1 MNLKV
6 QKPWGSYEIIE
17 KGKNYLIKKIIVT
30 PDAKLSLQSHQYRS
44 EHWIIIEGVANVT
57 IDEVVK
63 ELRQNES
70 IFVPKKSKHRIEN
83 NNTKNLVIIEVQYG
97 NILKEEDIIRY
108 KDIYNR
114 N

>member
-1 MNLKV
+1 MNLIV
-6 QKPWGSYEIIE
+6 QKPWGSYEVIE
-17 KGKNYLIKKIIVT
+17 KGKNYLIKKIIVV
-30 PDAKLSLQSHQYRS
+30 PEAKLSLQSHQYRS
-44 EHWIIIEGVANVT
+44 EHWVIIEGIAKVT
-57 IDEVVK
+57 IDDVVK
-63 ELRQNES
+63 ELKQNES